1 MLLYLQLVNESK
13 KYLAAM
19 LSLGFFCLWGKIE
32 REWKMDAFWG
42 AIAESFQRNLIEGDA
57 YLIVLKGLWVTVLI
71 SGLGLFFGTFFAS
84 FLCALRMSRMK
95 VLKNTAQLVIA
106 VLRGSPVLLLL
117 MILYYVVFAD
127 IRIDPVFIA
136 VVGFAL
142 NSGAHIAEVMR
153 SALEAVDKKQLEA
166 ARMLGFS
173 RIKAFIVIT
182 LPQAGK
188 IAKPVY
194 QNSIINIIQWTSVV
208 GYITIT
214 DLTRTVNNIGMRTGD
229 PFFSLFFGVLI
240 YLGISYF
247 VYAIFSIGE
256 KRGERI

>member
-1 MLLYLQLVNESK
+1 MNNLFEVIVN
-13 KYLAAM
+13 
-19 LSLGFFCLWGKIE
+19 
-32 REWKMDAFWG
+32 
-42 AIAESFQRNLIEGDA
+42 SFQRNLLAGDA
-57 YLIVLKGLWVTVLI
+57 YIIVLKGLWVTILI
-71 SGLGLFFGTFFAS
+71 SGLGLLFGTIIGTI
-84 FLCALRMSRMK
+84 LCALRMGEIK
-95 VLKNTAQLVIA
+95 ILKSIAQLIIA

-117 MILYYVVFAD
+117 MILYYVVFAES
-127 IRIDPVFIA
+127 RIDPVIIA
-136 VVGFAL
+136 VIAFAL

-173 RIKAFIVIT
+173 KTKAFFAVT

-194 QNSIINIIQWTSVV
+194 QSTIVNLIQWTSVV

-214 DLTRTVNNIGMRTGD
+214 DLTRTVNNIGTRTGD

-240 YLGISYF
+240 YLGLSYL
-247 VYAIFSIGE
+247 VYGLFSIGE
-256 KRGERI
+256 KRGKAI